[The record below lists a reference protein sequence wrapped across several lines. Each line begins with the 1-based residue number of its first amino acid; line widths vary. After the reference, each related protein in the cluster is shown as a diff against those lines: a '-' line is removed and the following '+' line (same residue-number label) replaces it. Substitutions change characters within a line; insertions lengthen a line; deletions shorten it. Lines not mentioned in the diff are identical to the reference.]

1 MSNHTDV
8 DRGMW
13 ASLARVRFHPRL
25 VDRAIGLVHAHLV
38 PDFAAQPGARY
49 GYWMVDRRSGHA
61 VVVKCWHSR
70 EAIED
75 SRAELGAARAM
86 VIDEL
91 GALLTETGVYAVH
104 GCAGDGVP
112 ISGHHAWSRITFVE
126 GLAPDVEDPDHVL
139 FRTARRR
146 YENRAGFLSLCW
158 LVDAPSGLGLG
169 IVTWT
174 TQAACTGSEPA
185 GRRTRRQVERAFRC
199 RIDGVETVETIAVAA
214 PTSDRATLAPPRWA
228 VSPLR

>member
-1 MSNHTDV
+1 MNNPADV

-13 ASLARVRFHPRL
+13 ASLARVRFDPQL
-25 VDRAIGLVHAHLV
+25 VDGAIELVKTHLV
-38 PDFAAQPGARY
+38 PDFVARPGSRY
-49 GYWMVDRRSGHA
+49 GYWMVDRITGHA
-61 VVVKCWHSR
+61 VIVMCWNSR

-75 SRAELGAARAM
+75 SRTELGAARAM

-91 GALLTETGVYAVH
+91 DALLTETGVYAVH
-104 GCAGDGVP
+104 GCVGDGDP
-112 ISGHHAWSRITFVE
+112 ISLQLAWSRITFVE
-126 GLAPDVEDPDHVL
+126 GLAPNVDDPDHVL

-185 GRRTRRQVERAFRC
+185 GRRARRQVERAFRC

-214 PTSDRATLAPPRWA
+214 PTSDRATLAPPRRTA
-228 VSPLR
+228 SQLR